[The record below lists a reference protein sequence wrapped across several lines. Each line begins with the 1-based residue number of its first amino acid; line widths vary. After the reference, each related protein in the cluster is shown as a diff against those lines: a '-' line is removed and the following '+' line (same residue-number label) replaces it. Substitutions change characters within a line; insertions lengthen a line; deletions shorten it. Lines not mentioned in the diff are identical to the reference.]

1 MPITVIHTSRHM
13 HRSHHLLLIVLF
25 VYATLLSSCNTASS
39 SQDPNAAT
47 VRSVVDGDTIDIS
60 IGGKTERVRLIGIN
74 TPETKHPTKG
84 IECFGPE
91 ASGYLEQL
99 LPKGTALR
107 VERDVEARDTYGR
120 LLLYVYVADTDL
132 FINLELVA
140 RGFAQPMVF
149 EPNTA
154 HKLEFAQAAT
164 QAERSNIGLW
174 QACR

>member
-1 MPITVIHTSRHM
+1 MQITVIHTSRQM
-13 HRSHHLLLIVLF
+13 RRSHHLLLLVLF
-25 VYATLLSSCNTASS
+25 MYATLLSGCNTVSS
-39 SQDPNAAT
+39 SQDPNAAK
-47 VRSVVDGDTIDIS
+47 VHSVVDGDTIDIS
-60 IGGKTERVRLIGIN
+60 IGGKTERVRLIGVN

-84 IECFGPE
+84 IECFGLE
-91 ASGYLEQL
+91 ASAYLEQL

-107 VERDVEARDTYGR
+107 VERDVEARDIYGR

-154 HKLEFAQAAT
+154 HKLQFAQAAT

>member
-1 MPITVIHTSRHM
+1 M
-13 HRSHHLLLIVLF
+13 
-25 VYATLLSSCNTASS
+25 LSSCSTTSS

-47 VRSVVDGDTIDIS
+47 VRSVIDGDTIDIS
-60 IGGKTERVRLIGIN
+60 ISGRTERVRLIGIN

-91 ASGYLEQL
+91 ASAYLEQL
-99 LPKGTALR
+99 LPKGTRLR
-107 VERDVEARDTYGR
+107 VERDIEARDIYGR
-120 LLLYVYVADTDL
+120 LLLYIYVADTDL
-132 FINLELVA
+132 FVNLELVA

-154 HKLEFAQAAT
+154 HKLEFAHAAT
-164 QAERSNIGLW
+164 QAERSNIGMW